1 MGLLDDKVVFVTGGA
16 RGMGRAISVAFA
28 REGAD
33 VLTCDIAAQIET
45 ASYPLGTREDLQ
57 ETKELVESIG
67 RRCVTRI
74 ADVRSQRALDEVVA
88 DGIEELGAIDVLI
101 ANAGIIDWRGYAF
114 WETPERS
121 WEDQID
127 VCLTGVWHSAK
138 AVAPHMIERGS
149 GSMVFTSSNVGR
161 EGAQFFSPYVAAKHG
176 VVGFMKAAALELG
189 AHGIRVNAGL
199 PGTTDTLINDNDL
212 GRDRA
217 GGKPGTTREEY
228 LAAVRN
234 WVALRGCGALPPEAT
249 ADAMVFLASD
259 RASYLTGVELNVDAG
274 HLALP
279 GFNFAPASWVGDEA

>member
-1 MGLLDDKVVFVTGGA
+1 VGLLDGKVVFITGGA
-16 RGMGRAISVAFA
+16 RGMGRAISLAFA

-33 VLTCDIAAQIET
+33 VLTCDIAAQIESDT
-45 ASYPLGTREDLQ
+45 YPLGTREDLE
-57 ETKELVESIG
+57 ETKRRVEQLD
-67 RRCVTRI
+67 RRCITRI
-74 ADVRSQRALDEVVA
+74 ADVRSQHALDEVVA
-88 DGIEELGAIDVLI
+88 DGLEELGRIDVLV
-101 ANAGIIDWRGYAF
+101 ANAGIIDWSGNAF

-121 WEDQID
+121 WAEQVD

-161 EGAQFFSPYVAAKHG
+161 EGALYFSPYVAAKTG
-176 VVGFMKAAALELG
+176 VIGFMRAAALELG
-189 AHGIRVNAGL
+189 GHGIRVNAVL
-199 PGTTDTLINDNDL
+199 PSTTDTLINDNPL

-228 LAAVRN
+228 LDAVHS
-234 WVALRGCGALPPEAT
+234 WTALRDVGALPPEAT

-259 RASYLTGVELNVDAG
+259 RASYLSGVELNIDAG

-279 GFNFAPASWVGDEA
+279 GFNHAPAKWVADEN